1 MFVLFCFSFID
12 PGGADVSGE
21 IKGSTTAAQV
31 SETILW
37 GKKDCF
43 TSSILCTQRLLLLV
57 LTLLHKASSYFTCH
71 GSATVIARV
80 TMLTVLA
87 FCSVQSENGR
97 SHACMRLL
105 AHVTGPE
112 LCRLLPLKNSSLHAK
127 LGLFSD
133 NRANFIVETDL
144 MRVHFRHFR
153 FVLLGLRII
162 FASGLSACSWT
173 RF

>member
-1 MFVLFCFSFID
+1 
-12 PGGADVSGE
+12 
-21 IKGSTTAAQV
+21 
-31 SETILW
+31 
-37 GKKDCF
+37 
-43 TSSILCTQRLLLLV
+43 
-57 LTLLHKASSYFTCH
+57 
-71 GSATVIARV
+71 
-80 TMLTVLA
+80 MLTVLA
-87 FCSVQSENGR
+87 FCSVQSENGQ

-105 AHVTGPE
+105 AHITGPE

-173 RF
+173 RFWLFYNYIEIIVVYLLKINVYTLAVLGLRWPKRIEKLKKGHS

>member
-1 MFVLFCFSFID
+1 MFVLFFFYRSRRGWCLRGNQRKYNGCTSFRD
-12 PGGADVSGE
+12 NSLRR
-21 IKGSTTAAQV
+21 KGLLHFVYTLHTK
-31 SETILW
+31 II
-37 GKKDCF
+37 
-43 TSSILCTQRLLLLV
+43 TSSLNVTSQSLKLFRVSWFSHCDRTSHYVDSFSV
-57 LTLLHKASSYFTCH
+57 L
-71 GSATVIARV
+71 
-80 TMLTVLA
+80 
-87 FCSVQSENGR
+87 FCPIWKR
-97 SHACMRLL
+97 KSHACMRLL
-105 AHVTGPE
+105 AHITGPE
-112 LCRLLPLKNSSLHAK
+112 LCRLLPLKNSSLHAN